1 MATTINADNGV
12 SSGSAGLK
20 QTADN
25 SGSLVLQTNGT
36 SALTIDTSQVVT
48 FANPPTSGIQSGY
61 LNRGLTGVN
70 NSTTPNTQYD
80 FSADLVVLINSNGA
94 PIRRTNTGTIT
105 NNVSTAGPAANGR
118 DQAGAF
124 SAGSWIHF
132 YFIWNGTTLATLSSA
147 TAPPTGPTLP
157 TGYTHW
163 AYIGA
168 VRFNGSSQLYKTYIR
183 GSRVTY
189 KAGSVLSGQTYIVN
203 NGSASSYTSV
213 SMSSLVPPNAL
224 LVTLESSSY
233 IGTISSSGTQSVIEC
248 DLSVDGTNTI
258 AGIFAVMNP
267 GGTSGVLAAGSTQ
280 SIIPNVSQTVY
291 YRHAN
296 SNSGSNS
303 IYISVQGYTVPNGGE

>member
-48 FANPPTSGIQSGY
+48 FANPPTSGIQTTYSV
-61 LNRGLTGVN
+61 RGLTGVN
-70 NSTTPNTQYD
+70 NSGTPNTQYD

-124 SAGSWIHF
+124 SANSWIHF
-132 YFIWNGTTLATLSSA
+132 YFIWNGTTLATVSSA

-157 TGYTHW
+157 SGYTHW

-189 KAGSVLSGQTYIVN
+189 QAGSVASGQTYIVN

-224 LVTLESSSY
+224 LVNLESSSY
-233 IGTISSSGTQSVIEC
+233 IGSISSSGTQSVIEC

-258 AGIFAVMNP
+258 AGVFCVQNP
-267 GGTSGVLAAGSTQ
+267 GGTSGVIAVGSTQ

-303 IYISVQGYTVPNGGE
+303 IYITVQGYTVPNGGE

>member
-124 SAGSWIHF
+124 SANSWIHF
-132 YFIWNGTTLATLSSA
+132 YWIWNGTTLATVSSA

-157 TGYTHW
+157 SGYTHW

-168 VRFNGSSQLYKTYIR
+168 VRFNGSSQLYSTTIR

-224 LVTLESSSY
+224 LVQLEASSY
-233 IGTISSSGTQSVIEC
+233 IGSISSSGSQSVMEV
-248 DLSVDGTNTI
+248 DLSVDGSVTT
-258 AGIFAVMNP
+258 AGVFCAQNP
-267 GGTSGVLAAGSTQ
+267 GGTSGVIAIGGQA
-280 SIIPNVSQTVY
+280 IVPNVSQTVY
-291 YRHAN
+291 YRHNN